1 MEIIV
6 LKISIMLVPALLA
19 IILHEVSHGY
29 VADRFGDPTA
39 RLLGRLNLNPLRHL
53 DPIGTLAVFIFGFG
67 WARPVPVNAGNLRH
81 PKRDMIWVSLAGPL
95 TNLSLAV
102 LSALL
107 LRVITFL
114 EPSLAGNSELF
125 VQVVKPLRMMAAFS
139 LYINVLLGTFNLLP
153 VPPLDGGRVL
163 TGVLPRQ
170 QAALLSKLEPFGF
183 VLILFLVFFTD
194 LWELVLSPIIV
205 TVIQWLAGDEW
216 NLVQQSMQFLFGN

>member
-107 LRVITFL
+107 LRVITLL
-114 EPSLAGNSELF
+114 EPTLAGNSELF